1 MFDISSEGALT
12 AVLDEFSSR
21 IDALEARVEELDAT
35 VEQLRYE
42 GPARAEVMH
51 DDYDYYLEGE
61 WDAL

>member
-1 MFDISSEGALT
+1 MFDLSTEGSLRAI
-12 AVLDEFSSR
+12 LDEFSSR
-21 IDALEARVEELDAT
+21 IDALEAHAEEQDAII
-35 VEQLRYE
+35 EQLRYE